1 MNLKGLTSAE
11 VEESRKNHGSNKLTQ
26 IPTRPL
32 WKIVLN
38 GFTDPMILILLVAL
52 AVQLVLCFMGQAEWY
67 EPVGV
72 LVAILIANGVASVS
86 QYKQE
91 GKASALKSVEEAKE
105 TAKVLRDGKLTEIHV
120 SEVVVGDI
128 VYLQAGDKISADGE
142 IVEGTIA
149 VDQASLNGETEEAEK
164 RPVAD
169 KEEYEI
175 KDLLNE
181 HYAYRGTVVCGGE
194 AYMEVKVVGD
204 KTIFG
209 ELALEVQEDKRATP
223 LQIKLAKLANQISTF
238 GYIGASLIVIA
249 IVAKTLLSGQIP
261 ANSADWVK
269 LLIDAVTVAITIIVC
284 AVPEGLPML
293 TSVLLSYQS
302 IRMAKDNVLVRNIN
316 GLETA
321 GSLSILF
328 TDKTGTITEGKLS
341 VSEISIGTLNKYET
355 VASVGDK
362 LRDDILI
369 GIGVNNS
376 SSASDGKVLGG
387 NNTDRALMSMLIKE
401 GYAENLP
408 KGITREF
415 IAFDS
420 AKKYSGLT
428 YDHDGKT
435 ETYIKGA
442 PEKILIR
449 CKYCLDE
456 NGQKVPFDKSTDVNT
471 YIEEQAL
478 RSMRLLAVAKSES
491 ETDDGELTLICI
503 LSIFQN
509 ISDRFP
515 GCLLRQTRN

>member
-181 HYAYRGTVVCGGE
+181 HYAYRGTVVCGGGTTN
-194 AYMEVKVVGD
+194 AG
-204 KTIFG
+204 G
-209 ELALEVQEDKRATP
+209 RHWR
-223 LQIKLAKLANQISTF
+223 
-238 GYIGASLIVIA
+238 
-249 IVAKTLLSGQIP
+249 SG
-261 ANSADWVK
+261 S
-269 LLIDAVTVAITIIVC
+269 
-284 AVPEGLPML
+284 
-293 TSVLLSYQS
+293 
-302 IRMAKDNVLVRNIN
+302 
-316 GLETA
+316 
-321 GSLSILF
+321 
-328 TDKTGTITEGKLS
+328 
-341 VSEISIGTLNKYET
+341 
-355 VASVGDK
+355 
-362 LRDDILI
+362 
-369 GIGVNNS
+369 
-376 SSASDGKVLGG
+376 
-387 NNTDRALMSMLIKE
+387 
-401 GYAENLP
+401 
-408 KGITREF
+408 
-415 IAFDS
+415 
-420 AKKYSGLT
+420 
-428 YDHDGKT
+428 
-435 ETYIKGA
+435 
-442 PEKILIR
+442 
-449 CKYCLDE
+449 
-456 NGQKVPFDKSTDVNT
+456 
-471 YIEEQAL
+471 
-478 RSMRLLAVAKSES
+478 
-491 ETDDGELTLICI
+491 
-503 LSIFQN
+503 
-509 ISDRFP
+509 
-515 GCLLRQTRN
+515 